1 MPFTPTRR
9 SFARLAAG
17 AFAMPTAT
25 SAADAPA
32 FDLSKPLDQ
41 LAAYVKARASL
52 DGAPCYYHYQADC
65 FGIPDGGPAE
75 PLFRRE
81 GVSVHKMTFN
91 ADRSVNL
98 RYTECNYTL
107 DNDLR

>member
-1 MPFTPTRR
+1 MPFTPSRR
-9 SFARLAAG
+9 SFGALTAG
-17 AFAMPTAT
+17 AFALPRP
-25 SAADAPA
+25 SLAADAY
-32 FDLSKPLDQ
+32 DLTKPLDQ

-52 DGAPCYYHYQADC
+52 DGAPCWYHYQADT

-98 RYTECNYTL
+98 RYTE
-107 DNDLR
+107 